1 MPRLRNAE
9 DQVIEVDDAD
19 VGYYSARGWT
29 PETVETQ
36 FAGLEREAAGPGDS
50 GIIGTLDAAAGSLL
64 SGATLGLSDIAA
76 SSLSTTNTREL
87 IKRNRDDN
95 AVVSGA
101 ANFVGSLAPAIV
113 NPGSLLARTPAG
125 LLGNASTK
133 LYTAGRELGGVRG
146 AITAVGAGAAEG
158 AVSNAGSYLAE
169 VALSDKDVT
178 AEGLSAALGSGFAF
192 GGALGG
198 AALGIE
204 KGTIA
209 ARKLLARAPEAADE
223 AAAIVTAT
231 SEWERKSKEMLDAHE
246 QAAEAARRQ
255 LDEARIARET
265 AALAKKTAASKV
277 AEAKATLSAQMP
289 DEVVGIP
296 SFADLE
302 PGIATPNRIIPYEE
316 IAERGWSQP
325 ANRKMSDAEIAF
337 HRKSIENGEIPTVN
351 ISIAR
356 NDDVIVT
363 GSDAAIMEA
372 ARDLKSPIAVRFERA
387 NFNEAPALN
396 PDGTPAFVKRGSA
409 IDAENEILDGIKA
422 RIVAGEIP
430 DEIGPFTPAGLD
442 QAARRTMQRF
452 GGREDEIAKVVAE
465 FDAAKRDLEAM
476 KAKILANEVK
486 DEVGPFTPA
495 GLERAAQRE
504 LSRQTEAAQA
514 AAAVSP
520 TTPSG
525 RPERMKARRSAP
537 PQSNKSLEQLLQE
550 TADKMGDGASFQDL
564 QDLAAAPGRAAAL
577 SDEINEAAAVMT
589 RYERAAAA
597 VSDVAGDAAPAV
609 AKDAAKGLRDAEAA
623 AEKRMMGSAAQSLD
637 DAAELGP
644 SPAKLTYREAM
655 ARQKAAAAERSESIR
670 RAQQEVA
677 DADVEIARLRIAETE
692 AEQADRLARQALR
705 KTKSEVRATKPD
717 VPDPVNEM
725 DFDIPLL
732 SSVPVIGPMLNSFL
746 RHRGARAA
754 AAGGRVAVTP
764 RGKIAAFAIKTR
776 DTIFDAVDKSLGVVQ
791 SGAEKAPKYIRPL
804 ASAGAVKVLSER
816 SFDDGEPDAPEK
828 ATTPQKTAIRMREVA
843 YAATN
848 PQAVAQRV
856 RRELRGVDDPEMVAA
871 AIAHQQSIYTY
882 LNDTAPKRPPENP
895 FARREW
901 EPPMSLAMQWGRRL
915 EVAFNPLAA
924 FEAMEQ
930 SCLTPEAAE
939 TLRKVY
945 PRMFAEAQQR
955 LVSRAGDIK
964 TPIPY
969 RNLLQNSLLFNVPLH
984 PSVEPENMQILA
996 TSHSAP
1002 PEAAASLNLAP
1013 PPAAT
1018 PSPPVPS
1025 IAGGVDLTSLYQTGL
1040 DRRAM
1045 R

>member
-9 DQVIEVDDAD
+9 DQVIDVDDAD

-29 PETVETQ
+29 PETIETQ
-36 FAGLEREAAGPGDS
+36 ISGLEREAAGPGDS
-50 GIIGTLDAAAGSLL
+50 GIIGTLDAAASGLI
-64 SGATLGLSDIAA
+64 SGATLGLSDVVA

-87 IKRNRDDN
+87 IEQNRKDN
-95 AVVSGA
+95 AVVSGV
-101 ANFVGSLAPAIV
+101 ANFAGSLAPAIV
-113 NPGSLLARTPAG
+113 NPASLLARTPAG
-125 LLGNASTK
+125 LLANASTK

-146 AITAVGAGAAEG
+146 AIAAVGAGAAEG

-169 VALSDKDVT
+169 VALADKDVT
-178 AEGLSAALGSGFAF
+178 AEGLSGALGSGFAF

-209 ARKLLARAPEAADE
+209 ARKLIARAPEAADE
-223 AAAIVTAT
+223 AAAVATAA
-231 SEWERKSKEMLDAHE
+231 SDWERKSKEMLDAHE

-255 LDEARIARET
+255 LDEARVARET

-277 AEAKATLSAQMP
+277 AETKATLSAQMP

-296 SFADLE
+296 SFADLD
-302 PGIATPNRIIPYEE
+302 PGVATPNRIIPYEE

-325 ANRKMSDAEIAF
+325 ANRKMSDAEIDF
-337 HRKSIENGEIPTVN
+337 YRKSIENGEIPTVN

-356 NDDVIVT
+356 NDDVIVN

-387 NFNEAPALN
+387 KLNEAPTTY
-396 PDGTPAFVKRGSA
+396 PDGTPAFIKRGSA
-409 IDAENEILDGIKA
+409 IDAENAMLDGIKA

-430 DEIGPFTPAGLD
+430 GELGPFTPDGLD
-442 QAARRTMQRF
+442 QAARRTMQRI
-452 GGREDEIAKVVAE
+452 GGREDELAKIVAE
-465 FDAAKRDLEAM
+465 FDAAKAELEAM
-476 KAKILANEVK
+476 KARILAKEI
-486 DEVGPFTPA
+486 EGEIGPFTPA

-514 AAAVSP
+514 AAAAPP
-520 TTPSG
+520 TTATG
-525 RPERMKARRSAP
+525 RPERMKARPAP
-537 PQSNKSLEQLLQE
+537 PQSGKSLEQLLQE
-550 TADKMGDGASFQDL
+550 TADKMGEGATFKDL
-564 QDLAAAPGRAAAL
+564 QDLAAAPSRAAELA
-577 SDEINEAAAVMT
+577 DEINEAAAVMT

-597 VSDVAGDAAPAV
+597 ISDVAGDAAPAT

-644 SPAKLTYREAM
+644 SPAKLTYRESL
-655 ARQKAAAAERSESIR
+655 ARRKAAAAERSDSIR
-670 RAQQEVA
+670 RAQQDVA
-677 DADVEIARLRIAETE
+677 DADVEIARLRIVETE
-692 AEQADRLARQALR
+692 AEQADRLARLALR
-705 KTKSEVRATKPD
+705 KTKAEVKATKPD
-717 VPDPVNEM
+717 SPVQFDEN

-776 DTIFDAVDKSLGVVQ
+776 DTIFNAVDKSLGVVQ

-828 ATTPQKTAIRMREVA
+828 ATTPQKTAVRMREVA
-843 YAATN
+843 FAATN

-901 EPPMSLAMQWGRRL
+901 EPSMSLSMQWGRRL

-969 RNLLQNSLLFNVPLH
+969 RSLLQNSLLFNVPLH
-984 PSVEPENMQILA
+984 PSVEPENMMILA

-1002 PEAAASLNLAP
+1002 PEAAASLSLTP
-1013 PPAAT
+1013 PPAAP

>member
-9 DQVIEVDDAD
+9 DQVIDVDDAD
-19 VGYYSARGWT
+19 VGYYAARGWT
-29 PETVETQ
+29 PETIETQ
-36 FAGLEREAAGPGDS
+36 LAGLEREAAGPGDS

-87 IKRNRDDN
+87 IQRNREDN
-95 AVVSGA
+95 AIVSGA
-101 ANFVGSLAPAIV
+101 ANFVGSLAPAVV

-146 AITAVGAGAAEG
+146 ALAAVGAGAAEG

-169 VALSDKDVT
+169 VALADKDVT

-209 ARKLLARAPEAADE
+209 ARKLLARAPDAADDV
-223 AAAIVTAT
+223 AAAATAT
-231 SEWERKSKEMLDAHE
+231 SEWERKSKEILDAHE

-255 LDEARIARET
+255 LDEARLARET

-302 PGIATPNRIIPYEE
+302 PGIATPNRVIPYEE

-337 HRKSIENGEIPTVN
+337 HRESIKNGEIPTVT

-356 NDDVIVT
+356 NDDVIVN

-387 NFNEAPALN
+387 RFNEAPSLN
-396 PDGTPAFVKRGSA
+396 PDGTPAFVKRGAA
-409 IDAENEILDGIKA
+409 IDAENEMLDNIKA

-430 DEIGPFTPAGLD
+430 GELGPFTPDGLE
-442 QAARRTMQRF
+442 QAARRTMKRL

-465 FDAAKRDLEAM
+465 FDAAKRELEAM
-476 KAKILANEVK
+476 KARILAKEI
-486 DEVGPFTPA
+486 DGEIGPFTPA
-495 GLERAAQRE
+495 GLEMAAQRE
-504 LSRQTEAAQA
+504 LSRQMEAARA
-514 AAAVSP
+514 APPAPAA
-520 TTPSG
+520 TG
-525 RPERMKARRSAP
+525 RPQRIKPRRQPP
-537 PQSNKSLEQLLQE
+537 PQSDKSLEELLRE
-550 TADKMGDGASFQDL
+550 TADKMGGGASFRDL
-564 QDLAAAPGRAAAL
+564 QDLAAAPGRAAELA
-577 SDEINEAAAVMT
+577 DEINEAATVMT

-597 VSDVAGDAAPAV
+597 ISDLAGDSAPAA
-609 AKDAAKGLRDAEAA
+609 AKDAAKALRDAEAA
-623 AEKRMMGSAAQSLD
+623 ADNRMAGSAAQSLD

-644 SPAKLTYREAM
+644 SPAKLSYREALE
-655 ARQKAAAAERSESIR
+655 RQKAAAAERSESIR

-692 AEQADRLARQALR
+692 AEQADRAARAALR
-705 KTKSEVRATKPD
+705 KTKSEVRAAKPD
-717 VPDPVNEM
+717 VPTSADDM

-732 SSVPVIGPMLNSFL
+732 SSVPVVGPLLNSFL
-746 RHRGARAA
+746 RHRTARAA
-754 AAGGRVAVTP
+754 LAGGRVAITP
-764 RGKIAAFAIKTR
+764 RGKVAAFAIKTR
-776 DTIFDAVDKSLGVVQ
+776 DTIFTAVDKSLGVVQ
-791 SGAEKAPKYIRPL
+791 SGAEKAPKVIRPL
-804 ASAGAVKVLSER
+804 VSAGAVKALSER
-816 SFDDGEPDAPEK
+816 TFDDGEPDAPAK
-828 ATTPQKTAIRMREVA
+828 ATVPQKTAVRMREVA
-843 YAATN
+843 YAASN
-848 PQAVAQRV
+848 PQAVAMRV
-856 RRELRGVDDPEMVAA
+856 RRELRGINDPEMVAA
-871 AIAHQQSIYTY
+871 AITHQQSIYTY

-915 EVAFNPLAA
+915 DVAFNPLAA

-930 SCLTPEAAE
+930 SALTPEAAE

-945 PRMFAEAQQR
+945 PRMFSEAQQR

-1002 PEAAASLNLAP
+1002 PEAAASLNLAA
-1013 PPAAT
+1013 PAAAA
-1018 PSPPVPS
+1018 PASPPVPS